1 MMIDEIQQKFYDTF
15 DIKSEKQYYCPGCDS
30 VLTKLIYPDNSST
43 IYLCTECDYVL
54 ESSSEDF
61 NECLNDLSFRMIYPV
76 LTDERLLK
84 LICIRQKYIGTRFNP
99 VNIYKLKNQLLKDLF
114 IEETLRQKSENY
126 CKDLYNDVR
135 KIVRFNN
142 ELCTDRFDV

>member
-1 MMIDEIQQKFYDTF
+1 MIDKIQQKFYDTF
-15 DIKSEKQYYCPGCDS
+15 DIKSEKQYYCPRCDS

-43 IYLCTECDYVL
+43 IYLCTECDYVV

-126 CKDLYNDVR
+126 SKDLYDDVR
-135 KIVRFNN
+135 KIVRFDN
-142 ELCTDRFDV
+142 ELSTDRFDV